1 MYQSLPL
8 ACIIDFSRGVLVYH
22 ICLPADR
29 AELARHIG
37 TEINRGVEVVD
48 LVVKSVVVAP
58 AFPTLIL
65 RGIRAAEMVHAA
77 LFPPFGVD
85 LRPFH
90 HSVAA
95 KRSISNLGS
104 PAFRLLRVVVRIQI
118 MVYNAGVSQ
127 HTRTWHKFL
136 ARGKVPVSVAE
147 TAAEIHLGRREIR
160 VVNIVR
166 IRNTSARAAG
176 DLTRS

>member
-1 MYQSLPL
+1 RKYFGVPVASVGL
-8 ACIIDFSRGVLVYH
+8 CIIDFSRGVLVYH

-95 KRSISNLGS
+95 KRSISNFGS
-104 PAFRLLRVVVRIQI
+104 PAFRLLRIIIRI
-118 MVYNAGVSQ
+118 
-127 HTRTWHKFL
+127 
-136 ARGKVPVSVAE
+136 
-147 TAAEIHLGRREIR
+147 
-160 VVNIVR
+160 
-166 IRNTSARAAG
+166 
-176 DLTRS
+176 